1 MKALTE
7 AKDKEIADL
16 TAAKTETE
24 ANLQGAKDALATAE
38 QSLADKQAQIDELTN
53 DAGTEQNAGNA
64 PENNGEG
71 ANIQKAQT
79 GYPTWNDAD
88 PVGSKKAIE
97 DYKRKN
103 GIL

>member
-1 MKALTE
+1 MKTLTE

-24 ANLQGAKDALATAE
+24 ANLQSAKDALATAE

-71 ANIQKAQT
+71 VKVKT
-79 GYPTWNDAD
+79 LRSFD
-88 PVGSKKAIE
+88 GSKYKTNAERKAAFLCFLHGE
-97 DYKRKN
+97 EEK
-103 GIL
+103 